1 MKAVPKRK
9 GNRCTQIRTCPLS
22 ERASMKALPKRK
34 GNNEI
39 WCGKEPLE
47 IASMKVP
54 VEKRKN
60 LATDSPPMTLPGLN
74 ESLHLKLQNKRSRG
88 HTGGY

>member
-1 MKAVPKRK
+1 MTDVASKPQTVD
-9 GNRCTQIRTCPLS
+9 
-22 ERASMKALPKRK
+22 ASMKALPKRK

-39 WCGKEPLE
+39 WCGQEPLE

>member
-1 MKAVPKRK
+1 MTDVASKPQTVD
-9 GNRCTQIRTCPLS
+9 
-22 ERASMKALPKRK
+22 ASMKALPKRK

-88 HTGGY
+88 HTGGGY

>member
-1 MKAVPKRK
+1 
-9 GNRCTQIRTCPLS
+9 
-22 ERASMKALPKRK
+22 
-34 GNNEI
+34 
-39 WCGKEPLE
+39 
-47 IASMKVP
+47 MKVP

-88 HTGGY
+88 HTGGDIDLFY

>member
-1 MKAVPKRK
+1 MTDVASKPQTVD
-9 GNRCTQIRTCPLS
+9 
-22 ERASMKALPKRK
+22 ASMKALPKRK

-47 IASMKVP
+47 IDSMKVP

-88 HTGGY
+88 HTGDIDLFY